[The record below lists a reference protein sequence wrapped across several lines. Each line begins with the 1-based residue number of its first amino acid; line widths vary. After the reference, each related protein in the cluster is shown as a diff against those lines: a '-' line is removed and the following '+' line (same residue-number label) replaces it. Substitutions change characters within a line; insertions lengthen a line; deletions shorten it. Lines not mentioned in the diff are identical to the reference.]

1 MTEFLAAHQISALI
15 AVPFLTIAAVV
26 FVRNLEWIRR
36 VALAGTIVE
45 LILALVV
52 WSRFDGTS
60 QGMQFVERAVW
71 MPTFNIEYA
80 VGVDGISVLLVVLTA
95 LLSPLCVLCA
105 WSAVDRHVKAFM
117 SLVLLVEGAMV
128 TVFAALDVFLFFMSW
143 EITMIPM
150 YFMIILWGGP
160 ERIAAGIKFVL
171 YSLTGSLLLLVG
183 ILGLYVYGGRT
194 FNWVALADAGYP
206 PETQM
211 WIFGALLLAFA
222 IKLPMVPLHSWLPD
236 AHSEAP
242 TAGSV
247 ILAGVLLKMGG
258 YGFLRFGLPILPE
271 ASAAFAPLISWFS
284 IAAILYGG
292 YLALAQAD
300 LKKLIAYSSISHM
313 GFVTLGIFTFNSQGI
328 QGAVLQMFSHGIT
341 TGALFLAVGQLYD
354 RTHSRSIGD
363 YGGLH
368 EPMPRFAAFLCLFV
382 VASFGLPGTAN
393 FVGEFLV
400 LVGASY
406 QSFARVLLAMAGIV
420 LAAAYMLWMLQR
432 VMLGQPPTR
441 AISLLPDL
449 SLRETAVLAPLAA
462 LVLGIGLFPAPLMRT
477 MECTVT
483 AIVEHTRTGGTVVQ
497 PDAMASGRTCPA
509 APSRVGRLGST
520 FEAVKAPGATAGR
533 VAHRPARPWSHAR
546 IRSATNGK
554 NGFDE
559 RRISVSVPT
568 VSTARSPRGLS
579 RPRGRSPSGTTIESV
594 PYRGSSPGNGTAMCV
609 SEKTSGGHL
618 RSSSSTTGSGAPGS
632 TMRVTASG
640 VVASLLV
647 TSTRR

>member
-1 MTEFLAAHQISALI
+1 MADPLTAYPISVLI
-15 AVPFLTIAAVV
+15 AVPFLTIAVIV
-26 FVRNLEWIRR
+26 LIGSREWIRR
-36 VALAGTIVE
+36 LALAGALLE
-45 LILALVV
+45 LALALML
-52 WSRFDGTS
+52 WWRFDPVF
-60 QGMQFVERAVW
+60 QGLQFVERTTW
-71 MPTFNIEYA
+71 MPTFNIDYA

-95 LLSPLCVLCA
+95 LLSPLCILCA
-105 WSAVDRHVKAFM
+105 WSAVDHHVKAFM
-117 SLVLLVEGAMV
+117 SLVLLVEGAMMA
-128 TVFAALDVFLFFMSW
+128 VFTALDVFLFFMAW

-194 FNWVALADAGYP
+194 FDWVALADSGVPA
-206 PETQM
+206 ETQM
-211 WIFGALLLAFA
+211 WIFAALLLAFA

-271 ASAAFAPLISWFS
+271 ASAAFGPAISWAS

-313 GFVTLGIFTFNSQGI
+313 GFVTLGIFSFNSQGI
-328 QGAVLQMFSHGIT
+328 QGAVIQMFSHGIT

-354 RTHSRSIGD
+354 RTHSREIGD
-363 YGGLH
+363 YGGLQ
-368 EPMPRFAAFLCLFV
+368 EPMPRFASFLCLFA

-406 QSFARVLLAMAGIV
+406 QSFAKVLLAMAGIV

-449 SLRETAVLAPLAA
+449 TLRETAVLAPLAVLI
-462 LVLGIGLFPAPLMRT
+462 LVIGIFPGPLMRT
-477 MECTVT
+477 MECSV
-483 AIVEHTRTGGTVVQ
+483 AGIVEQ
-497 PDAMASGRTCPA
+497 M
-509 APSRVGRLGST
+509 
-520 FEAVKAPGATAGR
+520 
-533 VAHRPARPWSHAR
+533 RPAGIQAERAD
-546 IRSATNGK
+546 ATK
-554 NGFDE
+554 E
-559 RRISVSVPT
+559 RRCVAAAAAV
-568 VSTARSPRGLS
+568 
-579 RPRGRSPSGTTIESV
+579 
-594 PYRGSSPGNGTAMCV
+594 NGPD
-609 SEKTSGGHL
+609 
-618 RSSSSTTGSGAPGS
+618 RN
-632 TMRVTASG
+632 
-640 VVASLLV
+640 
-647 TSTRR
+647 